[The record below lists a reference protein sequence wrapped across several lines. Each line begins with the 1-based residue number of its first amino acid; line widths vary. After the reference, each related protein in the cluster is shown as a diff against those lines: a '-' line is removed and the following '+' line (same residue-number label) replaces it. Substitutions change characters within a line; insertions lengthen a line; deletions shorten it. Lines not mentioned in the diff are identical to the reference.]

1 MPVAI
6 YVIFEDLVS
15 RAAAGYHLFLGFY
28 FFPSYF
34 MSYRSLRTSFQ
45 LDAMLLSISAS
56 ERCHAA
62 RFFLLSFSFYY
73 FFYLFDTCCKLRLQ
87 HRYRCAF
94 RRHWLSYIK
103 PEFSPVTKLADRL
116 RNRDKVTQASLPC
129 TFSLLYLPRYFSMFK
144 SVNSPLKKW

>member
-62 RFFLLSFSFYY
+62 RFFFAQFFLL
-73 FFYLFDTCCKLRLQ
+73 LFL
-87 HRYRCAF
+87 
-94 RRHWLSYIK
+94 
-103 PEFSPVTKLADRL
+103 
-116 RNRDKVTQASLPC
+116 LP
-129 TFSLLYLPRYFSMFK
+129 F
-144 SVNSPLKKW
+144 